1 MSEGRNKKPAIWTEI
16 GRFGTLSALLIQRW
30 LKMMYNVWG
39 SIEEVP
45 YGFSMWCVK
54 FKGHTDDK
62 ITDFDQNWVFPEIM
76 QKSWRAIEEV
86 PIHYEGISLN
96 LKITRA
102 KNCQFWPQFSLSRL

>member
-1 MSEGRNKKPAIWTEI
+1 MLEGRNKKTAIWTEI
-16 GRFGTLSALLIQRW
+16 GRFRTVSALLIQRW

-54 FKGHTDDK
+54 FKGHTGDK

-76 QKSWRAIEEV
+76 QKSWRAKEEV
-86 PIHYEGISLN
+86 PYSLRRYYVKFKDHTGQK
-96 LKITRA
+96 LPILTA
-102 KNCQFWPQFSLSRL
+102 I